1 MSAVSATTREL
12 VCISCPIG
20 CRLTVTLEG
29 ETVTVSGNQ
38 CPRGEVYGTEEMLAP
53 RRVVTATVAT
63 DSSVVPRLPVRT
75 TGPLPKE
82 HIDELLN
89 RAYHVTVELPVKR
102 GQVIIGDV
110 MGTGIDLVASRDL
123 AAPHASTGTEG

>member
-1 MSAVSATTREL
+1 MGAASAKSREM

-20 CRLTVTLEG
+20 CRLTVSLEG
-29 ETVTVSGNQ
+29 DAVRVSGNQ

-63 DSSVVPRLPVRT
+63 DSAVVPRLPVRT

-89 RAYHVTVELPVKR
+89 HAYKMTVALPVKR
-102 GQVIIGDV
+102 GQIIIGDV
-110 MGTGIDLVASRDL
+110 MGTGIDLVASRDVT
-123 AAPHASTGTEG
+123 ASEG